1 MWTGI
6 WSLLERIAHFLES
19 SHTLG
24 RHCIDFRFF
33 NEEFG
38 TVETNQ
44 VCKFFNGIKELIQID
59 RSCKFNVSKMTWT
72 ELVGLFAGGTDF
84 TVLNDTETSIKDA
97 IGNWLIALIGFISGH
112 LYNRSFTN
120 IVWVGNPKLNT
131 DDCITHYLLSN
142 SVFIFIHF
150 LLLREFQRC
159 RPQFIVV

>member
-6 WSLLERIAHFLES
+6 GSLLECITHFLET
-19 SHTLG
+19 SHTLR

-38 TVETNQ
+38 TVETDQ
-44 VCKFFNGIKELIQID
+44 VAKFLDGIKELIQID
-59 RSCKFNVSKMTWT
+59 WTCEFNVTEMAWT
-72 ELVGLFAGGTDF
+72 ELVSLFTGGTDF

-97 IGNWLIALIGFISGH
+97 IGNRLIALIGFIGGH
-112 LYNRSFTN
+112 LYDGSFTN

-131 DDCITHYLLSN
+131 HDCITHYLLSN

-150 LLLREFQRC
+150 LLLRKLQGC
-159 RPQFIVV
+159 GP